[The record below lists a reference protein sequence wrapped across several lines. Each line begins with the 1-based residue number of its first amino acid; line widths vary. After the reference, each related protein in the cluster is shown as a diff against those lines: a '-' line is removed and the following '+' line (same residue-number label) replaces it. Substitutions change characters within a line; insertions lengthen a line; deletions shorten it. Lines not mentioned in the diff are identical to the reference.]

1 MLLIFWAYVVRNA
14 SRWISI
20 DFCFCRAPPLYSH
33 HCSIWKFR
41 PMRLTEQQRVVIK
54 QTLLKHFG
62 AASEL
67 RLFGSRVDD
76 NARGG
81 DIDLYIEPEIQQPD
95 DIVEAKLNALVELH
109 RQLGEQK
116 IDLVINR
123 EQGVSLPIYQEA
135 KETGVLL

>member
-1 MLLIFWAYVVRNA
+1 
-14 SRWISI
+14 
-20 DFCFCRAPPLYSH
+20 
-33 HCSIWKFR
+33 
-41 PMRLTEQQRVVIK
+41 MRLTEQQHVVIK

-76 NARGG
+76 SAKGG

-123 EQGVSLPIYQEA
+123 KQGVHLPIYQRA

>member
-1 MLLIFWAYVVRNA
+1 
-14 SRWISI
+14 
-20 DFCFCRAPPLYSH
+20 
-33 HCSIWKFR
+33 
-41 PMRLTEQQRVVIK
+41 MRLTEPQRAIIK

-81 DIDLYIEPEIQQPD
+81 DIDLYIEPEIQRAD

-123 EQGVSLPIYQEA
+123 KQGTNLPIYQVA

>member
-1 MLLIFWAYVVRNA
+1 LPSLW
-14 SRWISI
+14 
-20 DFCFCRAPPLYSH
+20 
-33 HCSIWKFR
+33 
-41 PMRLTEQQRVVIK
+41 
-54 QTLLKHFG
+54 
-62 AASEL
+62 
-67 RLFGSRVDD
+67 
-76 NARGG
+76 RGV
-81 DIDLYIEPEIQQPD
+81 DLYIEPEIQQPD